1 MLSNYF
7 AWLTVTKKTN
17 DLFHGTNVS
26 MVKVEDRIKI
36 SEPKSLD
43 FPSSLLDVL
52 QVHITS

>member
-52 QVHITS
+52 QVHLRS